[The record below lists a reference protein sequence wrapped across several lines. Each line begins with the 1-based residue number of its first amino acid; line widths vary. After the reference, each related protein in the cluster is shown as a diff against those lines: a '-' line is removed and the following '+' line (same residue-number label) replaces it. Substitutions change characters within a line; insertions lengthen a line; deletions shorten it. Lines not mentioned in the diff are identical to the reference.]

1 MNQEN
6 LLTGVLIEETTTYT
20 VTEVCRI
27 YHIPKELL
35 IEIIEIGLF
44 PEQNVAAEEMIL
56 DHNNLMRLETAFRL
70 HRDLDINL
78 AGVALA
84 LELLDDIEQMRNELA
99 ILRKHSS

>member
-20 VTEVCRI
+20 FTEVCHR

-44 PEQNVAAEEMIL
+44 PEQNITAEQMVL
-56 DHNNLMRLETAFRL
+56 DQKSLMRLETAFRL
-70 HRDLDINL
+70 HRDLEVNL
-78 AGVALA
+78 PGVALA
-84 LELLDDIEQMRNELA
+84 LELMDEMERMRNELA
-99 ILRKHSS
+99 ILRKHF